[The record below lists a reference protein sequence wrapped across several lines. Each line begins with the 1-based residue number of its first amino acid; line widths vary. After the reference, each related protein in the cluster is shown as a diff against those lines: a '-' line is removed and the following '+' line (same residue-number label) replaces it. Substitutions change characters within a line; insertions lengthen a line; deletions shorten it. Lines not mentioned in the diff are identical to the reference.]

1 MLNNT
6 KKTKNVIYKSFIQ
19 KNKKEVKQ
27 NAVKTKS
34 QEKTSKVLIKS
45 ITPKISPLS
54 SPFRKNDNQSFIQL
68 N

>member
-1 MLNNT
+1 MLNSS

-45 ITPKISPLS
+45 ITPKMSPLS